1 MRFASITGRS
11 GGTLS
16 AALVAAALVATPLCA
31 AATPSQTEIAVCPN
45 VTQTTYPEAG
55 VGGIGPATFG
65 CEAAAHSAGF
75 VFVQPDGTCTT
86 PTNTSLGTFVT
97 TQKPLGMWI
106 SVGSPNSCATNP
118 PTLGFGAVGG
128 RVTVNAAQAGFCP
141 TSLTIPAVI
150 GDHAAVVFPI
160 GNLPLGSYS
169 VTATFLDQAVL
180 NPMTQLSL
188 SWIGSQATGTLR
200 VGSTFKET
208 DAEALVTTGKS
219 EIFAVTLRNSVAGPG
234 AGELVSTRT
243 GDPSEATLQGTEYYA
258 CGTIGIAATVRFGK
272 RGTRGIVRLTGAGS
286 LTGGTGNYRGIK
298 GNFKLRG
305 LYNTKTK
312 RGTFT
317 LTGDAGF

>member
-1 MRFASITGRS
+1 LATSVTRS
-11 GGTLS
+11 TLAPAHHALRLDHRAFGGTLS

-169 VTATFLDQAVL
+169 VTATFPDQAVL
-180 NPMTQLSL
+180 NPM
-188 SWIGSQATGTLR
+188 
-200 VGSTFKET
+200 
-208 DAEALVTTGKS
+208 DA
-219 EIFAVTLRNSVAGPG
+219 AVV
-234 AGELVSTRT
+234 ELDRE
-243 GDPSEATLQGTEYYA
+243 PSDGNAPRRLDLQG
-258 CGTIGIAATVRFGK
+258 
-272 RGTRGIVRLTGAGS
+272 
-286 LTGGTGNYRGIK
+286 
-298 GNFKLRG
+298 
-305 LYNTKTK
+305 
-312 RGTFT
+312 
-317 LTGDAGF
+317 D